1 MLEIMVKV
9 AVAQKV
15 KGQRRFSMQARC
27 CGTLILGFGKKRNNI
42 NVFLKKVKSR
52 FSPYCMS
59 RRKVK
64 SLACL
69 NEGGDDVTVQNC

>member
-42 NVFLKKVKSR
+42 NEFKK
-52 FSPYCMS
+52 
-59 RRKVK
+59 
-64 SLACL
+64 
-69 NEGGDDVTVQNC
+69 